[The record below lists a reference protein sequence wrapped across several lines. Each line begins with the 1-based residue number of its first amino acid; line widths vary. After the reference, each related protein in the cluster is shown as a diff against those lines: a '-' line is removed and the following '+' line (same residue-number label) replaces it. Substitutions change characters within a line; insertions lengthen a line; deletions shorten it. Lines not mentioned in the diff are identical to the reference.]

1 MNSTKV
7 FLKFIIFICSLSP
20 TILLA
25 APANDDFNFATIL
38 TEQNGTVTG
47 SNIFAT
53 TEIGEPEHAENGEPY
68 CSVWWKWT
76 AQTNGTF
83 SINTLGSD
91 FDTVLGMYV
100 GSSITSLMEI
110 TANDDEDD
118 GEVWSEIITNVI
130 AGETYYF
137 AVVGFGETEIG
148 SISLNWYFTPE
159 SFVPLN
165 DDFTNAI
172 EFFTVT
178 GTKAGNN
185 LNGTAEPGEPEHAEN
200 SGPYHSVWWKFTVPN
215 NGNINIRTEG
225 SDFDTVLGLYTGTSV
240 YSLTEIAF
248 NDDEEETFEV
258 WSEISTE
265 IFADQT
271 YYIAVD
277 GFDIEEFGQIIL
289 GWTFTPENIPA
300 PVVQYFEINSGAS
313 STTNQNVVLTNT
325 CINNPVA
332 YMASETPDF
341 AGANWRPYS
350 VAPIFRLTPQSGSKT
365 VYLKVRNSN
374 GESAVA
380 SDNITFVTMPI
391 VSHLRINS
399 GNIYTTNAT
408 VTLNNIC
415 LNNPD
420 EFLAS
425 ENSGFLGA
433 TWNAYSQNPQFTL
446 TNISGDKT
454 VYFKVRN
461 LAGESSVIF
470 DNINLTLAPT
480 ITGFVINNGDSTT
493 SNRLVTLNSSADN
506 NPSHYMASED
516 INFSNATWR
525 TYSAVP
531 SFFISSPGCESKSI
545 YFKVRNNAGESST
558 FFDDII
564 LEKIA
569 YPNSIPSSFFT

>member
-1 MNSTKV
+1 MNLTKV

-53 TEIGEPEHAENGEPY
+53 TEIGEPEHAENGGPY

-137 AVVGFGETEIG
+137 AVDGFDETEIG
-148 SISLNWYFTPE
+148 NISLNWYFTPE

-391 VSHLRINS
+391 VSYLRINS
-399 GNIYTTNAT
+399 GNIYTTN
-408 VTLNNIC
+408 
-415 LNNPD
+415 
-420 EFLAS
+420 
-425 ENSGFLGA
+425 
-433 TWNAYSQNPQFTL
+433 
-446 TNISGDKT
+446 
-454 VYFKVRN
+454 
-461 LAGESSVIF
+461 
-470 DNINLTLAPT
+470 
-480 ITGFVINNGDSTT
+480 
-493 SNRLVTLNSSADN
+493 
-506 NPSHYMASED
+506 
-516 INFSNATWR
+516 
-525 TYSAVP
+525 
-531 SFFISSPGCESKSI
+531 
-545 YFKVRNNAGESST
+545 
-558 FFDDII
+558 
-564 LEKIA
+564 
-569 YPNSIPSSFFT
+569 